1 MENKLSDAYSA
12 TGTLVVT
19 ASTAGGALPVAGA
32 LVTVRGA
39 SPENSGVLA
48 TVSTDRSGRT
58 PRIML
63 PTPPAADSEKPGME
77 RPYATYNIEV
87 EKDGFFHQSFTNV
100 PLFAGTT
107 SIQPVNLYPLTEYA
121 GDAQDPNPRNT
132 DESGAEN
139 PGL

>member
-19 ASTAGGALPVAGA
+19 ASTAGGALPVEGA
-32 LVTVRGA
+32 FVTVRGA
-39 SPENSGVLA
+39 SPESSGVLA
-48 TVSTDRSGRT
+48 AVSTDRSGRT

>member
-12 TGTLVVT
+12 TGTLVGT
-19 ASTAGGALPVAGA
+19 ASTAGGALPVEGA
-32 LVTVRGA
+32 FVTVRGA

-48 TVSTDRSGRT
+48 AVSTDCSGRT

-77 RPYATYNIEV
+77 KPYATYNIEV

-107 SIQPVNLYPLTEYA
+107 SIQPVNLYLLTEYA
-121 GDAQDPNPRNT
+121 GDAQATNPRYT

-139 PGL
+139 QSL

>member
-19 ASTAGGALPVAGA
+19 ASTAGGALPVEGA
-32 LVTVRGA
+32 FVTIRGA

>member
-19 ASTAGGALPVAGA
+19 ASTAGGARPVEGA
-32 LVTVRGA
+32 FVTVRGA

>member
-1 MENKLSDAYSA
+1 MEK
-12 TGTLVVT
+12 
-19 ASTAGGALPVAGA
+19 
-32 LVTVRGA
+32 
-39 SPENSGVLA
+39 
-48 TVSTDRSGRT
+48 
-58 PRIML
+58 
-63 PTPPAADSEKPGME
+63 
-77 RPYATYNIEV
+77 PYATYNIEV